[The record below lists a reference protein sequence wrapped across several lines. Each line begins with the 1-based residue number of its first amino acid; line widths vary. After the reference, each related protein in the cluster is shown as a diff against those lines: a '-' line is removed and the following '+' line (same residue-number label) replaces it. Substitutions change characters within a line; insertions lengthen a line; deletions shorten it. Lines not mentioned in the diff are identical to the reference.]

1 MRIPDKPP
9 FDINTMLHR
18 KVRYVLDKQGD
29 LQNALLD
36 IVTKG
41 RQKWS
46 LCDWEKLVED
56 IQSSDLTVGEF
67 IASYQGVIP
76 INHND

>member
-29 LQNALLD
+29 LQDALLD
-36 IVTKG
+36 IVVQGK
-41 RQKWS
+41 QEWS
-46 LCDWEKLVED
+46 VDDWQQLVDD
-56 IQSSDLTVGEF
+56 IQSSDLTVGEY
-67 IASYQGVIP
+67 IGGYV
-76 INHND
+76 

>member
-29 LQNALLD
+29 LQDALLE
-36 IVTKG
+36 IVTQGK
-41 RQKWS
+41 QAWS
-46 LCDWEKLVED
+46 VQEWQQLVDD
-56 IQSSDLTVGEF
+56 IQSSDLTVGEY
-67 IASYQGVIP
+67 IGGYV
-76 INHND
+76 

>member
-29 LQNALLD
+29 LQDALLD
-36 IVTKG
+36 IVTQGK
-41 RQKWS
+41 QEWS
-46 LCDWEKLVED
+46 VQEGQQLVDD
-56 IQSSDLTVGEF
+56 IQASDLTVGEY
-67 IASYQGVIP
+67 IGGYV
-76 INHND
+76 

>member
-29 LQNALLD
+29 LQDALLD
-36 IVTKG
+36 IVVQGK
-41 RQKWS
+41 QAWS
-46 LCDWEKLVED
+46 VQEWQQLVDD
-56 IQSSDLTVGEF
+56 IQSSDQTVGEY
-67 IASYQGVIP
+67 IGGYV
-76 INHND
+76 

>member
-29 LQNALLD
+29 LQDALLD
-36 IVTKG
+36 IVTQGK
-41 RQKWS
+41 QAWS
-46 LCDWEKLVED
+46 VQEWQQLVDD
-56 IQSSDLTVGEF
+56 IQSSDLTVGEY
-67 IASYQGVIP
+67 IGGYV
-76 INHND
+76 

>member
-29 LQNALLD
+29 LQDALLD
-36 IVTKG
+36 IVTQGK
-41 RQKWS
+41 QEWS
-46 LCDWEKLVED
+46 VQEWQQLVDD
-56 IQSSDLTVGEF
+56 IQASDLTVGEY
-67 IASYQGVIP
+67 IGGYV
-76 INHND
+76 

>member
-29 LQNALLD
+29 LQDALLD
-36 IVTKG
+36 IVTQGK
-41 RQKWS
+41 QEWS
-46 LCDWEKLVED
+46 VQEWQQLIDD
-56 IQSSDLTVGEF
+56 IQASDLTVGEY
-67 IASYQGVIP
+67 IGGYV
-76 INHND
+76 

>member
-29 LQNALLD
+29 LQDALLD
-36 IVTKG
+36 IVTQGK
-41 RQKWS
+41 QEWS
-46 LCDWEKLVED
+46 VQEWQQLVDD
-56 IQSSDLTVGEF
+56 IQSSDLTVGEY
-67 IASYQGVIP
+67 IGGYV
-76 INHND
+76 